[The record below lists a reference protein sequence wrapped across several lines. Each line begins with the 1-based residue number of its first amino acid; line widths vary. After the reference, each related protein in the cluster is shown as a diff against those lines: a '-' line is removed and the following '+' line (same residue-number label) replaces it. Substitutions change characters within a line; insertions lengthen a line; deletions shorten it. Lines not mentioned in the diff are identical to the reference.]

1 MASELAWCE
10 SGLCAPTARGL
21 ALVSSV
27 GVSAAARIRLT
38 ALGFAPR
45 TAVLIISNR
54 MRFVRARAFVFFS
67 LTGAVGAAE
76 LIAPPD
82 LPGLNG
88 EEGITKWV
96 VQGKV
101 FLGRAPEL
109 GRRFR
114 SVGWIGVAAERI
126 EISLSRAGCSKFRRC
141 FQDFSMCYRR
151 LI

>member
-1 MASELAWCE
+1 
-10 SGLCAPTARGL
+10 
-21 ALVSSV
+21 
-27 GVSAAARIRLT
+27 
-38 ALGFAPR
+38 
-45 TAVLIISNR
+45 

-101 FLGRAPEL
+101 IFLFQPTQKFDSAGMDALHNSGREQSDL
-109 GRRFR
+109 YQ
-114 SVGWIGVAAERI
+114 I
-126 EISLSRAGCSKFRRC
+126 
-141 FQDFSMCYRR
+141 
-151 LI
+151 

>member
-10 SGLCAPTARGL
+10 SGLRAPTARGL

-101 FLGRAPEL
+101 IFLFQPTQKFDSAGMDALHNSGREKSDL
-109 GRRFR
+109 YQNLN
-114 SVGWIGVAAERI
+114 I
-126 EISLSRAGCSKFRRC
+126 
-141 FQDFSMCYRR
+141 DSMKHRV
-151 LI
+151 